1 MLVDCY
7 EDGLDMITI
16 EGYIIAV
23 RFRSDETGYTVMD
36 FESDGEKITAVGIL
50 NIAEPGMT
58 LALSGDFVV
67 HASYGEQFA
76 FTDAE
81 ETIPKDTIDIERYLG
96 SGAIKG
102 IGIALASRIVMKFG
116 EDTLRILDEE
126 PERLAE
132 VKGISDRKAAEIAE
146 QVREKRDL
154 REAMMFLQ
162 KYGISINLAVKI
174 YAKYNIGL
182 YKILRENPYRI
193 ADEID
198 GVGFKKA
205 DEIAFKVGISV
216 DSDFRIRSGI
226 NYVLSNASREG
237 HTYLPYKELAART
250 VELLMVPREAIEA
263 QIDNLAMERKL
274 VFKEDGDEDK
284 RVYSSFYYYLELS
297 AARDLIGLKV
307 NFKRDKS
314 IDKFVAKFEQD
325 NGIELDELQKEAITL
340 AACES
345 PLVVTGGPGTGK
357 TTIINAMIRYFE
369 ENNLTFVLAAP
380 TGRAAKRMSE
390 VTGYVASTI
399 HRLLEMNV
407 STGDRLEFRRD
418 DSDPL
423 DVDVIIIDEMSMVD
437 IQLFNALLKAIMPGT
452 RLIMVGDAAQLPS
465 VGPGAVLHDII
476 ESDAIKVVKLRHIF
490 RQEGNSAIVEN
501 AHAIIEG
508 REVSTDVKTED
519 FFMLKIYDSDSVIAV
534 VTELWMKH
542 LPKHFNVSPLDIQ
555 ILTPTRI
562 GNTGVEHLNMV
573 LQQYINPPSDKKA
586 EHKVRDI
593 IFREGD
599 KVMQI
604 KNNYEISW
612 YMTNGKGM
620 TTEEGKGVFNGDM
633 GIIEVIN
640 TDMRTVKVCFDDS
653 KYVYYS
659 FDELTELELAYAVTV
674 HKSQGTE
681 YPAII
686 IPLLQ
691 CPRPLMNR
699 NLLYTA
705 VTRAS
710 KCVALVGDENVF
722 RTMVDNKNELLRYSG
737 LGERIT
743 EVIDD

>member
-1 MLVDCY
+1 MRGI
-7 EDGLDMITI
+7 EMITI
-16 EGYIIAV
+16 EGYIISV

-36 FESDGEKITAVGIL
+36 FESDGEKFTAVGTL

-67 HASYGEQFA
+67 HSNYGEQFS

-81 ETIPKDTIDIERYLG
+81 EIIPKDTLDIERYLG

-102 IGIALASRIVMKFG
+102 IGIALASRIVTKFG

-126 PERLAE
+126 PERLSE
-132 VKGISDRKAAEIAE
+132 IKGISGRKAQEIAV
-146 QVREKRDL
+146 QVKEKRDL

-162 KYGISINLAVKI
+162 KYGISLNLAVKI
-174 YAKYNIGL
+174 YSKYNIEV
-182 YKILRENPYRI
+182 YRIIRENPYKL

-205 DEIAFKVGISV
+205 DEIAFKVGINV

-226 NYVLSNASREG
+226 IYVLQNAVREG
-237 HTYLPYKELAART
+237 HTYLPKQELLARAMN
-250 VELLMVPREAIEA
+250 LLMVSSEEIEV
-263 QIDNLAMERKL
+263 QVDNLATERKL
-274 VFKEDGDEDK
+274 VFKDDDEGDT
-284 RVYSSFYYYLELS
+284 RVYSSYYYYLELS
-297 AARDLIGLKV
+297 AARDLMGLKA
-307 NFKRDKS
+307 NFKEDKK
-314 IDKFVAKFEQD
+314 IEKFIADFERR
-325 NGIELDELQKEAITL
+325 NKIELDELQREAITH
-340 AACES
+340 AVCET

-357 TTIINAMIRYFE
+357 TTIINAMISYFE

-407 STGDRLEFRRD
+407 TSGDRPEFRRD

-437 IQLFNALLKAIMPGT
+437 IQLFNALLKAIIPGT

-465 VGPGAVLHDII
+465 VGPGAVLADV
-476 ESDAIKVVKLRHIF
+476 IKSGMIKTVQLKHIF

-508 REVSTDVKTED
+508 REVSADVKTED
-519 FFMLKIYDSDSVIAV
+519 FFMLKRYDSESVISV
-534 VTELWMKH
+534 VIELWMKH
-542 LPKHFNVSPLDIQ
+542 LTKHFNVTPLDIQ

-562 GNTGVEHLNMV
+562 GNIGVEHLNEV
-573 LQQYINPPSDKKA
+573 LQKYINPPSDSKA
-586 EHKVRDI
+586 ECKVKDI
-593 IFREGD
+593 TIREGD

-612 YMTNGKGM
+612 YMTNGLGF
-620 TTEEGKGVFNGDM
+620 TTEEGKGIFNGDI
-633 GIIEVIN
+633 GIVEKIN
-640 TDMRTVKVCFDDS
+640 KEMKTVKVLFDDS
-653 KYVYYS
+653 KFVYYS
-659 FDELTELELAYAVTV
+659 FEDLNELELAYAVTV

-681 YPAII
+681 YPAVI

-722 RTMVDNKNELLRYSG
+722 RTMIENKNELLRYSG
-737 LGERIT
+737 LSERIK
-743 EVIDD
+743 EVAEY

>member
-1 MLVDCY
+1 MV
-7 EDGLDMITI
+7 TI
-16 EGYIIAV
+16 EGYIINV

-36 FESDGEKITAVGIL
+36 FESDGEKLTAVGTL

-67 HASYGEQFA
+67 HANYGEQFA

-81 ETIPKDTIDIERYLG
+81 EIIPKDTLDIERYLG

-102 IGIALASRIVMKFG
+102 IGIALASRIVTKFG

-132 VKGISDRKAAEIAE
+132 IKGISNRKAAEIAE

-162 KYGISINLAVKI
+162 KYGISLNLAVKI
-174 YAKYNIGL
+174 YSKYNIEV
-182 YKILRENPYRI
+182 YRILRENPYKL

-205 DEIAFKVGISV
+205 DEIAFKIGINV

-226 NYVLSNASREG
+226 NYVLLSAGREG
-237 HTYLPYKELAART
+237 HTYLPKGELIARAMN
-250 VELLMVPREAIEA
+250 LLMVGADGIEA
-263 QIDNLAMERKL
+263 QIDNLVTERKL
-274 VFKEDGDEDK
+274 VYKDDGEEDI
-284 RVYSSFYYYLELS
+284 RVYSAYYYYVELS
-297 AARDLIGLKV
+297 AARDLVGLKA
-307 NFKRDKS
+307 NYKKDKK
-314 IDKFVAKFEQD
+314 IDKFISDFEKEKH
-325 NGIELDELQKEAITL
+325 IELDELQKEAISYASYET
-340 AACES
+340 

-369 ENNLTFVLAAP
+369 ENNLSFVLAAP

-407 STGDRLEFRRD
+407 SNGDKPVFMRD
-418 DSDPL
+418 DSEPL

-437 IQLFNALLKAIMPGT
+437 IQLFNALVKAIIPGT

-465 VGPGAVLHDII
+465 VGPGAVLADII
-476 ESDAIKVVKLRHIF
+476 ESEAVKVVKLKHIF

-508 REVSTDVKTED
+508 REVSTDNKTED
-519 FFMLKIYDSDSVIAV
+519 FFMLKRYDSESVIPV
-534 VTELWMKH
+534 ITELWMKH

-562 GNTGVEHLNMV
+562 GNTGVENLNIV
-573 LQQYINPPSDKKA
+573 LQQFINPPSGRKEEYKI
-586 EHKVRDI
+586 KDI
-593 IFREGD
+593 TFREGD

-604 KNNYEISW
+604 KNNYDISW
-612 YMTNGKGM
+612 YMTNGLGF
-620 TTEEGKGVFNGDM
+620 TTEEGKGVFNGDI
-633 GIIEVIN
+633 GIIEKIN
-640 TDMRTVKVCFDDS
+640 KEMKTAKVLFDDS

-659 FDELTELELAYAVTV
+659 FEEMSELELAYAVTV

-681 YPAII
+681 YPAVI

-691 CPRPLMNR
+691 CPKPLMNR

-710 KCVALVGDENVF
+710 KCVALVGDEKVF
-722 RTMVDNKNELLRYSG
+722 QTMIDNKNELLRYSG
-737 LGERIT
+737 FAERIR
-743 EVIDD
+743 EVLEN

>member
-1 MLVDCY
+1 
-7 EDGLDMITI
+7 MITI
-16 EGYIIAV
+16 EGYIISV

-36 FESDGEKITAVGIL
+36 FESDGEKFTAVGTL

-67 HASYGEQFA
+67 HSNYGEQFS

-81 ETIPKDTIDIERYLG
+81 EIIPKDTLDIERYLG

-102 IGIALASRIVMKFG
+102 IGIALASRIVTKFG

-132 VKGISDRKAAEIAE
+132 IKGISGRKAQEIAV
-146 QVREKRDL
+146 QVKEKRDL

-162 KYGISINLAVKI
+162 KYGISLNLAVKI
-174 YAKYNIGL
+174 YSKYNIEV
-182 YKILRENPYRI
+182 YRIIRENPYRL

-205 DEIAFKVGISV
+205 DEIAFKVGINV

-226 NYVLSNASREG
+226 IYVLQNASREG
-237 HTYLPYKELAART
+237 HTYLPKQELIERAMN
-250 VELLMVPREAIEA
+250 LLMVSSEEIEI
-263 QIDNLAMERKL
+263 QIDNLSMERKL
-274 VFKEDGDEDK
+274 VFKGDDEGET
-284 RVYSSFYYYLELS
+284 RVYSSYYYYLELS
-297 AARDLIGLKV
+297 AARDLMGLKV
-307 NFKRDKS
+307 NFKKDKK
-314 IDKFVAKFEQD
+314 IDKFIADFERR
-325 NGIELDELQKEAITL
+325 NKIELDELQREAINY
-340 AACES
+340 AACET

-357 TTIINAMIRYFE
+357 TTIINAMISYFE

-407 STGDRLEFRRD
+407 TSGDRPEFRRD

-437 IQLFNALLKAIMPGT
+437 IQLFNALLKAIIPGT

-465 VGPGAVLHDII
+465 VGPGAVLADII
-476 ESDAIKVVKLRHIF
+476 KSDMIKTVQLKHIF

-519 FFMLKIYDSDSVIAV
+519 FFMLKRYDSESVISV
-534 VTELWMKH
+534 VIELWMKH
-542 LPKHFNVSPLDIQ
+542 LSKHFNVSPLDIQ

-562 GNTGVEHLNMV
+562 GNIGVEHLNEV
-573 LQQYINPPSDKKA
+573 LQKYINPPKDDKA
-586 EHKVRDI
+586 ECTVKDI
-593 IFREGD
+593 TIREGD

-612 YMTNGKGM
+612 YMTNGLGF
-620 TTEEGKGVFNGDM
+620 TTEEGKGIFNGDI
-633 GIIEVIN
+633 GIVEKIN
-640 TDMRTVKVCFDDS
+640 KEMKTVKVLFDDS
-653 KYVYYS
+653 KFVYYS
-659 FDELTELELAYAVTV
+659 FEDLNELELAYAVTV

-681 YPAII
+681 YPAVI

-722 RTMVDNKNELLRYSG
+722 RTMIENKNELLRYSG
-737 LGERIT
+737 LSERIK
-743 EVIDD
+743 EVAED

>member
-1 MLVDCY
+1 
-7 EDGLDMITI
+7 MITI
-16 EGYIIAV
+16 EGYIISV

-36 FESDGEKITAVGIL
+36 FESDGEKITAVGTL

-67 HASYGEQFA
+67 HASYGEQFV
-76 FTDAE
+76 FTDVE
-81 ETIPKDTIDIERYLG
+81 ETVPRDNIDIERYLG

-102 IGIALASRIVMKFG
+102 IGIALASRIVTKFG

-182 YKILRENPYRI
+182 YKIMRENPYRI
-193 ADEID
+193 ADEIE

-205 DEIAFKVGISV
+205 DEIAFKAGISV

-226 NYVLSNASREG
+226 NYILSNASREG
-237 HTYLPYKELAART
+237 HTYLPRKDLAMRS
-250 VELLMVPREAIEA
+250 VELLMVPRETIET

-274 VFKEDGDEDK
+274 VLKDDGDEDK
-284 RVYSSFYYYLELS
+284 RVYSSFYYYLELAS
-297 AARDLIGLKV
+297 ARDLIVLKV
-307 NFKRDKS
+307 NFKRDKVIDRF
-314 IDKFVAKFEQD
+314 IDKFEKD
-325 NGIELDELQKEAITL
+325 NGIELDELQKEAITS
-340 AACES
+340 AASES

-437 IQLFNALLKAIMPGT
+437 IQLFNALLKAVIPGT

-476 ESDAIKVVKLRHIF
+476 ASEAIKVVKLKHIF

-508 REVSTDVKTED
+508 REVLTDVKTED
-519 FFMLKIYDSDSVIAV
+519 FFMLKRYDSDSVIAV

-573 LQQYINPPSDKKA
+573 LQQYINPPTDRKA
-586 EHKVRDI
+586 EYKVRDTV
-593 IFREGD
+593 FREGD

-612 YMTNGKGM
+612 YMTNGRGV
-620 TTEEGKGVFNGDM
+620 TTDEGKGVFNGDM

-640 TDMRTVKVCFDDS
+640 TEMKMVKVCFDES

-710 KCVALVGDENVF
+710 KCVALVGDENIF
-722 RTMVDNKNELLRYSG
+722 KTMVDNKNELLRYSG
-737 LGERIT
+737 LGERIM